1 MQISKRH
8 HYTPRYYLKRFENDE
23 GAVWRF
29 DIDTQQIV
37 RGNNERFGFK
47 KYWNTM
53 RNPPSGYDVDWAEK
67 QIAQIDGFA
76 SGVIRELVSGRFP
89 KDIRPLAV
97 ALSLMVHNQP
107 RLMKEM
113 QTKHPH
119 QVNHWSED
127 HWLIVMLRASLEN
140 WKSYVPLFYVIY
152 AIEEGSK
159 QRFMTSGNPLIDFE
173 KKKPCCFLCP
183 ASTAFSCRT
192 IQHTMESRRSILC
205 VRQTWFPESVK

>member
-173 KKKPCCFLCP
+173 KKNHAASSVQP
-183 ASTAFSCRT
+183 ALPFHVARFSTLWKVAAVSYVFAKHGFRN
-192 IQHTMESRRSILC
+192 Q
-205 VRQTWFPESVK
+205 